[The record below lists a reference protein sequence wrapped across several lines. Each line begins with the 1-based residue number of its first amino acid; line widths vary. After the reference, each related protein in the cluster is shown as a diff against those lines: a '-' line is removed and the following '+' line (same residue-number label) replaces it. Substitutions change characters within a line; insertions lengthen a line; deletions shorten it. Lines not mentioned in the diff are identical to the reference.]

1 MSGETILVILL
12 VGLIAGWLAGKVV
25 RGSGFGLIGDLLI
38 GVVGA
43 VIGGWLL
50 AKLGVNLGGGL
61 LAAIASATIG
71 AVALLLV
78 VRLVRRV

>member
-50 AKLGVNLGGGL
+50 AKLNVSLGSGI

>member
-12 VGLIAGWLAGKVV
+12 VGVVAGWLAGHLV
-25 RGSGFGLIGDLLI
+25 RGSGFGLIGDLVV

-50 AKLGVNLGGGL
+50 TKLGINLGAGL

-71 AVALLLV
+71 AVALLLL